1 MSYRPERGW
10 GFNGQPDAVP
20 GRVFRG
26 QARQLID
33 VVSQGQLQPTGELLD
48 PEGRSGSG
56 RTLTEIEITDDLSAY
71 DLPGGAVA
79 QISIY
84 SEHWHELALLRK
96 ILL

>member
-1 MSYRPERGW
+1 
-10 GFNGQPDAVP
+10 
-20 GRVFRG
+20 
-26 QARQLID
+26 
-33 VVSQGQLQPTGELLD
+33 LD